1 MIGAKFS
8 KEWKTRNNYMKLVKE
23 KEKHDFSFGE
33 WDKLSS
39 NSTC

>member
-1 MIGAKFS
+1 
-8 KEWKTRNNYMKLVKE
+8 MKLVKE

-39 NSTC
+39 NSTCQEVWSVFGFSQ